1 MEEGCVRGRGQE
13 RLQKCV
19 EFEVGFQITFDGEDF
34 NPCVPKPFESSG
46 LLTRH
51 SEKLPRE
58 PPSQRTQP
66 QQNTSRASQGYFL
79 ILLG

>member
-34 NPCVPKPFESSG
+34 NPCVQYISVGFIEGSFEEKKN
-46 LLTRH
+46 LTR
-51 SEKLPRE
+51 R
-58 PPSQRTQP
+58 
-66 QQNTSRASQGYFL
+66 
-79 ILLG
+79 